1 MGEAMITRQ
10 SLGGHRAVPHGWRAF
25 VLLWALILWPITA
38 PTQTLR
44 SHEEA
49 TRVVTVGEYKV
60 LDGEVS
66 GEVWNRSPHLL
77 RDVQLLIRYTWL
89 WDDERHPGKTDPG
102 TSTYYTLPKEIAP
115 GARLPFTFS
124 PIPPLS
130 KVDAGRF
137 QTTVSI
143 AGYTQVIPQTK

>member
-1 MGEAMITRQ
+1 MIRNQ
-10 SLGGHRAVPHGWRAF
+10 ALRGHRQLPHGLGAF
-25 VLLWALILWPITA
+25 VLLWAIIPSAVTA
-38 PTQTLR
+38 PAQTLR

-49 TRVVTVGEYKV
+49 ARVVTVGEYKV
-60 LDGEVS
+60 VDGVVS

-143 AGYTQVIPQTK
+143 AGYTEVIPQTK

>member
-1 MGEAMITRQ
+1 MIRNQ
-10 SLGGHRAVPHGWRAF
+10 SLGGHRQVPHGLRKI

-38 PTQTLR
+38 PAQTLR

-49 TRVVTVGEYKV
+49 ARVVTVGEYKV
-60 LDGEVS
+60 VDGVVS

-102 TSTYYTLPKEIAP
+102 TSTYYTLPKEIAS

-124 PIPPLS
+124 PTPPLP

-137 QTTVSI
+137 QTTVSV
-143 AGYTQVIPQTK
+143 AGYTEVIPQTK

>member
-1 MGEAMITRQ
+1 
-10 SLGGHRAVPHGWRAF
+10 VPHGLLAF
-25 VLLWALILWPITA
+25 VLLWALILWPVTA
-38 PTQTLR
+38 PAQTLR
-44 SHEEA
+44 SREEA
-49 TRVVTVGEYKV
+49 ARVVTVGEHKIV
-60 LDGEVS
+60 DGVVS

-102 TSTYYTLPKEIAP
+102 TSTYYTLPKEIAS

-124 PIPPLS
+124 PSPPLP
-130 KVDAGRF
+130 KVNAGRF

-143 AGYTQVIPQTK
+143 AGYTEVIPQTK

>member
-1 MGEAMITRQ
+1 MISKQ
-10 SLGGHRAVPHGWRAF
+10 SLGGHRQLRCS
-25 VLLWALILWPITA
+25 LLALFLVWAIILWPITVTA
-38 PTQTLR
+38 QTLR

-49 TRVVTVGEYKV
+49 ARVVTVGEYKV
-60 LDGEVS
+60 VDGVVS

-102 TSTYYTLPKEIAP
+102 TSTYYTLPKEIGS

-124 PIPPLS
+124 PTPPLP
-130 KVDAGRF
+130 KIGAGRF
-137 QTTVSI
+137 QTTVSV
-143 AGYTQVIPQTK
+143 AGYTEVIPQTK

>member
-1 MGEAMITRQ
+1 MIRNL
-10 SLGGHRAVPHGWRAF
+10 SLGGHPQVPHGLLAF

-38 PTQTLR
+38 PAQTLR

-49 TRVVTVGEYKV
+49 ARVVTVGEHKIV
-60 LDGEVS
+60 DGVVS

-102 TSTYYTLPKEIAP
+102 TSTYYTLPKEIAS

-124 PIPPLS
+124 PSPPLP
-130 KVDAGRF
+130 KVNAGRF

-143 AGYTQVIPQTK
+143 AGYTEVIPQTK